1 MDLLNRIDELLA
13 EVTWL
18 QAKFCASHPLFADRI
33 NARLAS
39 IAVEL
44 RALNRVT
51 DGHTVTCWYEERS
64 QS

>member
-1 MDLLNRIDELLA
+1 MDLLNRIDELLC

-18 QAKFCASHPLFADRI
+18 QVKFPTSSPLFADRI
-33 NARLAS
+33 NARLAA

-44 RALNRVT
+44 RALNTVT
-51 DGHTVTCWYEERS
+51 HGHTVTCWFDGGS

>member
-1 MDLLNRIDELLA
+1 MNLLNRIDDLLA

-18 QAKFCASHPLFADRI
+18 QVKFRSATPLFADRI
-33 NARLAS
+33 NARLAA

-44 RALNRVT
+44 RALNTVT
-51 DGHTVTCWYEERS
+51 NGHTVTCWFDGEA

>member
-18 QAKFCASHPLFADRI
+18 QVKFRTATPLFADRI
-33 NARLAS
+33 NARLEAVT
-39 IAVEL
+39 VEL
-44 RALNRVT
+44 RALNRVSN
-51 DGHTVTCWYEERS
+51 GHTVTCWFDQGA

>member
-1 MDLLNRIDELLA
+1 MNLLNRIDDLLA

-18 QAKFCASHPLFADRI
+18 QGKFRSAAPLFQNRI

-39 IAVEL
+39 ITVEL
-44 RALNRVT
+44 RALNT
-51 DGHTVTCWYEERS
+51 ITHGHTVTCWFEEGR